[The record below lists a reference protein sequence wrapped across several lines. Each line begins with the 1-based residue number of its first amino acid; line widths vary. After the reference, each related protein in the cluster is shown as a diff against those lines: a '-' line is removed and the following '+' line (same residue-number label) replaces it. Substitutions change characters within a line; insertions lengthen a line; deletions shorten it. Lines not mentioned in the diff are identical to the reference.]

1 MKNKSIGWQRVLL
14 IIIPYFF
21 IVGIFQFVSLLI
33 AEVDY
38 KSHNLTK
45 TSEQHLIIVFFG
57 LLGIFFLLWLFM
69 KYVDKEKF
77 IKLGFAT
84 KSRFK
89 EFNYGI
95 AIGALIMISGYLFL
109 LFIDE
114 INFKEIVFN
123 PKEIIL
129 SILVYSIVAIAEE
142 AIFRGYIL
150 RNFMIS
156 FNKYI
161 ALIISSL
168 LFSLVHGFN
177 PNIDL
182 FSFFN
187 LFLAGILL
195 GISYIYTKN
204 LWFPIALHLSWN
216 LFQTLL
222 GFNVSGRDYYS
233 LVEFKIIEKN
243 ILNGGDFGFESS
255 ILSIIFQIIFIVMI
269 WFYHK
274 QKPFLNK
281 YC

>member
-1 MKNKSIGWQRVLL
+1 MKNKNIGWQRVLL

-33 AEVDY
+33 AGVDY
-38 KSHNLTK
+38 KSHNLAK
-45 TSEQHLIIVFFG
+45 TSDQHLIIVFFG
-57 LLGIFFLLWLFM
+57 LLGIFFLLGLFM

-95 AIGALIMISGYLFL
+95 AIGALIMIAGYLFL

-114 INFKEIVFN
+114 INFKEIIFN

-142 AIFRGYIL
+142 VMFRGYIL

-216 LFQTLL
+216 LSQTLL

-233 LVEFKIIEKN
+233 LVEFKILEKN

-269 WFYHK
+269 WFYYK
-274 QKPFLNK
+274 QKPVSE
-281 YC
+281 

>member
-187 LFLAGILL
+187 LILAGILL

-255 ILSIIFQIIFIVMI
+255 ILSIIFQIIIIVMI
-269 WFYHK
+269 WFYYK